1 LKKYKE
7 KIYIWASDT
16 SIYSGEGNLAKKYI
30 FYLKKK
36 YQVIYIKNI
45 FKNKKEFKHKYI
57 EPFYGILVLWAKFL
71 KGNKTCY
78 VNYLP
83 MWNFLLFLILPPK
96 TLIGPI
102 TGGAH
107 NVSNSILNFHIRTFL
122 FPVFYFITN
131 IIFLFRF
138 KKLIFATELL
148 KRNIFKKT
156 IKKSLFNFVYLF
168 FKLKKKKNKKKKQV
182 IIYYKSHLN
191 KNYKDINQII
201 YNKYFISNNYK
212 FIVVGEKLN
221 HPNVK
226 NKNFISKSSLDR
238 ILNDSELAYGS
249 KENYLSLFSIQA
261 INNNTKLIYGSSKK
275 EKINIFKDMYLKIN
289 SLGGKTNK
297 KIKLYK
303 NDLNK
308 IHTYTSII
316 KNYLLTL

>member
-1 LKKYKE
+1 MKKYKG

-16 SIYSGEGNLAKKYI
+16 SVYSGEGNLAKKYI

-107 NVSNSILNFHIRTFL
+107 NVSNSILNFYIRAFF

-138 KKLIFATELL
+138 KKLIFSTELL
-148 KRNIFKKT
+148 KQYIFKKT

-168 FKLKKKKNKKKKQV
+168 FNLKKIKNKKKKQV

-191 KNYKDINQII
+191 KDYKDINQII

-221 HPNVK
+221 HPNVE

-238 ILNDSELAYGS
+238 ILNDSEFAYGS
-249 KENYLSLFSIQA
+249 RENYLSLFSIQA
-261 INNNTKLIYGSSKK
+261 INNNAKLIYNNAIKD
-275 EKINIFKDMYLKIN
+275 KINIFKNMYLGINFLNKKTKTKIN
-289 SLGGKTNK
+289 
-297 KIKLYK
+297 K
-303 NDLNK
+303 NSFNK
-308 IHTYTSII
+308 INTNNSFM
-316 KNYLLTL
+316 KNYFLNL

>member
-1 LKKYKE
+1 LKKYKG

-16 SIYSGEGNLAKKYI
+16 SVYSGEGNLAKKYI

-36 YQVIYIKNI
+36 YHVIYIKNI

-107 NVSNSILNFHIRTFL
+107 NISNSILNFYIRAFL

-131 IIFLFRF
+131 IILLFRF

-148 KRNIFKKT
+148 KKKIFKKT

-168 FKLKKKKNKKKKQV
+168 FKIKKIKNKKKKQV

-191 KNYKDINQII
+191 KDYKDINDII
-201 YNKYFISNNYK
+201 YNKYFINNNYK
-212 FIVVGEKLN
+212 FIVIGEKLN
-221 HPNVK
+221 HPNVE

-238 ILNDSELAYGS
+238 ILNNSEFAYGS

-261 INNNTKLIYGSSKK
+261 INNNTKLIYNGAINR
-275 EKINIFKDMYLKIN
+275 KIIIFKNMYLGIN
-289 SLGGKTNK
+289 FLNK
-297 KIKLYK
+297 KAKTEINK
-303 NDLNK
+303 NSLNK
-308 IHTYTSII
+308 INTNISVIN
-316 KNYLLTL
+316 NYLLNL

>member
-1 LKKYKE
+1 MKKYKE

-238 ILNDSELAYGS
+238 ILNDSEFAYGS

-261 INNNTKLIYGSSKK
+261 INNNTKLIYNDAIIR
-275 EKINIFKDMYLKIN
+275 KINIFKNMYLRINFLNKKAKTEINKN
-289 SLGGKTNK
+289 SLK
-297 KIKLYK
+297 KIDT
-303 NDLNK
+303 N
-308 IHTYTSII
+308 ISVIE
-316 KNYLLTL
+316 NYLLNL

>member
-1 LKKYKE
+1 MKKYKE

-45 FKNKKEFKHKYI
+45 FKNKKELKHKYI

-168 FKLKKKKNKKKKQV
+168 FKLKKKKNKKKKQL

-238 ILNDSELAYGS
+238 ILNDSEFAYGS
-249 KENYLSLFSIQA
+249 KENYLSLFSIQS
-261 INNNTKLIYGSSKK
+261 INNNTKLIYNDAIIG
-275 EKINIFKDMYLKIN
+275 KINIFKNMYLRINFLNKKAKTEINKN
-289 SLGGKTNK
+289 SLK
-297 KIKLYK
+297 KIDT
-303 NDLNK
+303 N
-308 IHTYTSII
+308 ISVIE
-316 KNYLLTL
+316 NYLLNL

>member
-1 LKKYKE
+1 LKKYKR

-16 SIYSGEGNLAKKYI
+16 SVYSGEGNLAKKYI

-107 NVSNSILNFHIRTFL
+107 NISNSILNFHIRTFL

-131 IIFLFRF
+131 IIFVFRF

-148 KRNIFKKT
+148 KQNIFKKT

-168 FKLKKKKNKKKKQV
+168 FKLKKKKKNKKKKQV

-212 FIVVGEKLN
+212 FIIVGEKLN

-238 ILNDSELAYGS
+238 ILNDSEFAYGS

-261 INNNTKLIYGSSKK
+261 INNNAKLIYNSVIKD
-275 EKINIFKDMYLKIN
+275 KINIFKNMYLGINFLNKKTKTEINKNSFNKIN
-289 SLGGKTNK
+289 TN
-297 KIKLYK
+297 
-303 NDLNK
+303 N
-308 IHTYTSII
+308 SFM
-316 KNYLLTL
+316 KNYLLNL

>member
-238 ILNDSELAYGS
+238 ILNDSEFAYGS

-261 INNNTKLIYGSSKK
+261 INNNTKLIYNDAIIR
-275 EKINIFKDMYLKIN
+275 KINIFKNMYLRINFLNKKAKTEINKN
-289 SLGGKTNK
+289 SLK
-297 KIKLYK
+297 KIDT
-303 NDLNK
+303 N
-308 IHTYTSII
+308 ISVIE
-316 KNYLLTL
+316 NYLLNL

>member
-1 LKKYKE
+1 MKKYKE

-238 ILNDSELAYGS
+238 ILNDSEFAYGS

-261 INNNTKLIYGSSKK
+261 INNNTKLIYNDAIIG
-275 EKINIFKDMYLKIN
+275 KINIFKNMYLRINFLNKKAKTEINKN
-289 SLGGKTNK
+289 SLK
-297 KIKLYK
+297 KIDT
-303 NDLNK
+303 N
-308 IHTYTSII
+308 ISVIE
-316 KNYLLTL
+316 NYLLNL